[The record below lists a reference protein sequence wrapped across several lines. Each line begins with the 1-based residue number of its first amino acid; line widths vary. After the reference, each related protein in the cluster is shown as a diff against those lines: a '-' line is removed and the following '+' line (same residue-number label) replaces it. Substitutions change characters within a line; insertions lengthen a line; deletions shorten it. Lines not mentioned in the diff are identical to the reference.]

1 MQERPMKRL
10 FPTPYLSL
18 VLFGLWLVLNQSLT
32 PGHLLIGFLLG
43 ILGPLWSASLRPSR
57 VVLHNWPAAVRLTLA
72 VGRDVLASN
81 LQVARGVWRAG
92 RRPPRSRFV
101 RIPLQLR
108 DANGLA
114 ALAIITTVVPGTV
127 WSELAMD
134 RSELLLHL
142 FDVDDEQA
150 YVRYFKERYE
160 KPLMEIFE

>member
-1 MQERPMKRL
+1 MKRL
-10 FPTPYLSL
+10 FPAPYLSL
-18 VLFGLWLVLNQSLT
+18 VLFGLWLMLNQSLG

-43 ILGPLWSASLRPSR
+43 IFGPLWSASLRPSW
-57 VVLHNWPAAVRLTLA
+57 VILHNLPAAIRLTLA

-92 RRPPRSRFV
+92 RRPPRSLFV

-134 RSELLLHL
+134 RSVLLLHL
-142 FDVDDEQA
+142 FDVEDEQA
-150 YVRYFKERYE
+150 YVRYFKKRYE
-160 KPLMEIFE
+160 RPLMEIFE